1 MPRPLLALIALLL
14 CIAAGARAQERHLLI
29 MEPEIEGD
37 TSPLGQAGYAERLDR
52 TSDFITASLAGVY
65 AIVPAARADVSL
77 AKHRRRAKVHMC
89 APCAMESGREAGAD
103 RTLQVWVFRMSAL
116 VLSMQA
122 VLRDVET
129 GEVRYATA
137 HDFRGDTEAAW
148 RHAANR
154 LVAGI
159 AAIPPKDR

>member
-1 MPRPLLALIALLL
+1 MPHPLLALITLLL
-14 CIAAGARAQERHLLI
+14 CIAAGARAQERDLLV

-65 AIVPAARADVSL
+65 AILPAARADVSL
-77 AKHRRRAKVHMC
+77 AKHRRPAKVHMC

-103 RTLQVWVFRMSAL
+103 RTLQVW

>member
-1 MPRPLLALIALLL
+1 MSRPLLALIALLL
-14 CIAAGARAQERHLLI
+14 CIAAGARAQERHLLV

-37 TSPLGQAGYAERLDR
+37 TSPLGQAGYAERLDQ
-52 TSDFITASLAGVY
+52 TSDFIRASLAGVY
-65 AIVPAARADVSL
+65 AIVPVARADVFL

-89 APCAMESGREAGAD
+89 ASCAMESGREAGAD
-103 RTLQVWVFRMSAL
+103 RTLQAGCSACAL

-159 AAIPPKDR
+159 AAIPPGDR